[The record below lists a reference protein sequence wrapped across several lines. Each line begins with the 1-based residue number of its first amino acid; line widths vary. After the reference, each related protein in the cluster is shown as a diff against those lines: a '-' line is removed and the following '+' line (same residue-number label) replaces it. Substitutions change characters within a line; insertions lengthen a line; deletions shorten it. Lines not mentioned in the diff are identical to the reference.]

1 MEKSQSIQNIGKAL
15 GAFQAELE
23 TINLDRE
30 VEVKTKTGGAYK
42 FKYATYRNIVET
54 VKPLLAKHQLS
65 FAHLM
70 EPDGSVTTM
79 LIHESG
85 EFLTSTL
92 TIKGE
97 QTPQGIGSSITYA
110 KRYSLSS
117 LLGVVADDDDDANIA
132 EGNSF
137 STADDNRKWLN
148 KGTKDYENAVKKL
161 AAGSVKITEIE
172 AHYKI
177 SKAVRETLLTEAAN
191 GLQTAQ
197 S

>member
-1 MEKSQSIQNIGKAL
+1 MDKSLSIQSIAKAL
-15 GAFQAELE
+15 GAFQAELQ

-30 VEVKTKTGGAYK
+30 VEVKTKAGGTYK

-54 VKPLLAKHQLS
+54 VKPLLAKHNLS
-65 FAHLM
+65 FTHLV

-79 LIHESG
+79 LLHESG

-97 QTPQGIGSSITYA
+97 QTAQGIGSCITYA

-117 LLGVVADDDDDANIA
+117 LLGVVADDDDDGNIA

-137 STADDNRKWLN
+137 KTADDNRKWLN

-161 AAGSVKITEIE
+161 AAGTIKIPDIE
-172 AHYKI
+172 QHYKI
-177 SKAVRETLLTEAAN
+177 SKTVRESLLTDASN
-191 GLQTAQ
+191 GL
-197 S
+197 